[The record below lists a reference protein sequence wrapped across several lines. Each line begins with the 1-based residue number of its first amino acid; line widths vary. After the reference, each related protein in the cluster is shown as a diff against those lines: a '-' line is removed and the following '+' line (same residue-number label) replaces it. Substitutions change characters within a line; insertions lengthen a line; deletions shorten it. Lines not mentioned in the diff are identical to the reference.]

1 MPCLNCK
8 FIEMGEMACYEE
20 TCPQCGR
27 VPSCRKKEVD
37 KYNES
42 LEILRKEVCTFLE
55 LGIIELMIVFVFS
68 EDVSN
73 DATPKF

>member
-55 LGIIELMIVFVFS
+55 F
-68 EDVSN
+68 
-73 DATPKF
+73 